1 MRDERFT
8 FVCNEYERGLI
19 AKIANHLKRTQGD
32 AMRFLVRI
40 AADELMLDLQNEDP
54 CNTRIKGVKCD

>member
-19 AKIANHLKRTQGD
+19 AKIADHLERTQGD
-32 AMRFLVRI
+32 TMRFLVRI
-40 AADELMLDLQNEDP
+40 AADELLLDLQNDDP
-54 CNTRIKGVKCD
+54 SNTRIKGVKSD